1 VNADEYAGLC
11 RRAAA
16 CLGLDDEDGF
26 DGGAVVEVRG
36 VETQLIRHEMAG
48 SAYLMFDV
56 GSPMP
61 DVAAEVHR
69 ELLELHCLFVGRFDG
84 VFMRDPVNDGL
95 VFSVRTPLH
104 SRLTGDQLA
113 QWVTMMAEQVIQ
125 WRSTVLAG
133 KMIDKVPAEPLAK
146 ASAAFAQRA

>member
-1 VNADEYAGLC
+1 MDAEEFSGLC

-16 CLGLDDEDGF
+16 CLGLDDEDGL
-26 DGGAVVEVRG
+26 DGGAIVEVRG
-36 VETQLIRHEMAG
+36 VDTQLIHHEAAG

-56 GSPMP
+56 GRPMP

-69 ELLELHCLFVGRFDG
+69 QLLELHCLFVGRFDG

-104 SRLTGDQLA
+104 KRLTGDQLA
-113 QWVTMMAEQVIQ
+113 QWITMMAEQVIQ
-125 WRSTVLAG
+125 WRDTVLAG
-133 KMIDKVPAEPLAK
+133 KMIDKVPAEPLSQ
-146 ASAAFAQRA
+146 ASMAFAQRA